1 MIVIR
6 NKKLVITFF
15 IILTVILVSVSIAYA
30 ALSTTLQITT
40 NKITQNAMTWD
51 IGFATGTVTGEARV
65 NNSNAVSCGEATA
78 TATAITG
85 ISTSLSGV
93 GDECAYT
100 FTIRNNGTIGG
111 IITAINITKPTST
124 SCTINGSTMV
134 CGSITYKL
142 HYDTATSTSLV
153 AVNNTI
159 APKSGTT
166 PTTKTVVL
174 TITHTGTIASATDFN
189 QNGFA
194 YNITFSQ
201 N

>member
-1 MIVIR
+1 MIR

-15 IILTVILVSVSIAYA
+15 IVLAVLLVSVSIAYA
-30 ALSTTLQITT
+30 ALSTTLTITT

-51 IGFATGTVTGEARV
+51 IGFEAGSITGEARV
-65 NNSNAVSCGEATA
+65 NNSSSVSCGEATA
-78 TATAITG
+78 TKTAITG

-111 IITAINITKPTST
+111 KITAINITKPAST
-124 SCTINGSTMV
+124 TCTINGSTMV

-142 HYDTATSTSLV
+142 HYNNATSTSLV
-153 AVNNTI
+153 AKNDTI
-159 APKSGTT
+159 NPKSGST
-166 PTTKTVVL
+166 PTNKTVVL

-189 QNGFA
+189 QTGFA
-194 YNITFSQ
+194 YNLTFSQ